1 MKLRIGI
8 LSTASIVPR
17 LIGAVRAAEGA
28 SSLEG
33 CTVSAVASRSLENAR
48 RKAEL
53 WNIPMAFG
61 SYEELIHS
69 GEADIIYI
77 ATTNSEHYRYARLAL
92 EAGRHV
98 PCEKPFTLDAA
109 QARELFALA
118 REKGLFLMEMQKC
131 VFLPVIQ
138 RLKGLIRA
146 GEFGRIVMA
155 DFSSSFS
162 SSYNS
167 WLFDAEKGGGPLYS
181 NASYSLHLMQY
192 LLDCYAAE
200 WTGLCSPSGTG
211 VETQFSAVLR
221 MEDGTLFTNKT
232 STLADTLHT
241 GYIYGEKGWIEIPDY
256 WKARKA
262 ILHYRDRAQHPEPV
276 VLEEPCEYELMY
288 EVLHAE
294 QCIRSGL
301 MESPVMTE
309 EMTVRSVEV
318 LTGLHELWNPASL

>member
-77 ATTNSEHYRYARLAL
+77 ATINSEHYRYARLAL

-98 PCEKPFTLDAA
+98 LCEKPFTLDAA

-162 SSYNS
+162 STYNS
-167 WLFDAEKGGGPLYS
+167 WLFDA
-181 NASYSLHLMQY
+181 
-192 LLDCYAAE
+192 
-200 WTGLCSPSGTG
+200 
-211 VETQFSAVLR
+211 
-221 MEDGTLFTNKT
+221 
-232 STLADTLHT
+232 
-241 GYIYGEKGWIEIPDY
+241 
-256 WKARKA
+256 
-262 ILHYRDRAQHPEPV
+262 
-276 VLEEPCEYELMY
+276 
-288 EVLHAE
+288 
-294 QCIRSGL
+294 
-301 MESPVMTE
+301 
-309 EMTVRSVEV
+309 
-318 LTGLHELWNPASL
+318 